1 MDKQIL
7 SSIPGIEYYPVIS
20 LAIFFAIFAAVVIWY
35 FRADRNQMA
44 AIAEAALADATPLT
58 TETGTR

>member
-20 LAIFFAIFAAVVIWY
+20 LAIFFAIFAAVVVWY
-35 FRADRNQMA
+35 FRADRQQLA
-44 AIAEAALADATPLT
+44 AMAEAALADAAVVP
-58 TETGTR
+58 TELGNR